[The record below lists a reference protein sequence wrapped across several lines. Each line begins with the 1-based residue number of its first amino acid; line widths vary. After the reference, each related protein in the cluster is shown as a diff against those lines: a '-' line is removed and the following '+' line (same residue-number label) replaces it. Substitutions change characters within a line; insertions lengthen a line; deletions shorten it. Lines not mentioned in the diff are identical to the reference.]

1 MPTVLGL
8 QHPLGVQTGTEQ
20 SGALGNNRS
29 AFSKCWRGTYC
40 GSVFT
45 RNPFPTPS
53 PTTSPVQHRLCPC
66 PVLSIRGAAMHD
78 CTAEAL
84 GCRLG
89 CRLGCSMSTGANSAQ
104 WAGLSP
110 PGKNGVQS
118 MGRAGERLCTN
129 DRLPYSGRPG
139 REPRLTSGPCLLPRG
154 NVACATLRGSQIC
167 RAHLRLQAGESLF
180 QFKHLKGG

>member
-53 PTTSPVQHRLCPC
+53 PTTSPVQHRLCPSC
-66 PVLSIRGAAMHD
+66 ASASGGQPRMTAPLRLWGAGWDAGWDAARQREQTQHSGQGFPRLER
-78 CTAEAL
+78 TE
-84 GCRLG
+84 CR
-89 CRLGCSMSTGANSAQ
+89 A
-104 WAGLSP
+104 WAGRERGSAP
-110 PGKNGVQS
+110 TTGCPTQAAQ
-118 MGRAGERLCTN
+118 AG
-129 DRLPYSGRPG
+129 SHG
-139 REPRLTSGPCLLPRG
+139 SPRG
-154 NVACATLRGSQIC
+154 PAFCPEGIWPVPPSGVHRSAVLI
-167 RAHLRLQAGESLF
+167 
-180 QFKHLKGG
+180 